1 MSFSLPYLI
10 APVVYEF
17 VWNLD
22 DTSKETSTYTT
33 TYFNAP
39 GPHTAYA
46 LVVNTALPSPSQ
58 IETIGIPYTIAPGG
72 VSTQHVSA
80 TVATH
85 RPTTP
90 VLQVNHALVTPATD
104 SSVQTSTLP
113 KVPCHKFV
121 PGSVLS
127 LHESY
132 STYLQIILVCLVCG
146 GYLWVRYLR
155 HLRRK
160 RETFEEGRG
169 IFLSQKKSAIYEL
182 A

>member
-1 MSFSLPYLI
+1 MSFSQPYLT

-17 VWNLD
+17 VWNID
-22 DTSKETSTYTT
+22 DASKETSTYTT

-58 IETIGIPYTIAPGG
+58 IETIGIPYMIAPGG

-90 VLQVNHALVTPATD
+90 ILQVDHALTTPATD
-104 SSVQTSTLP
+104 L
-113 KVPCHKFV
+113 
-121 PGSVLS
+121 LS
-127 LHESY
+127 LC
-132 STYLQIILVCLVCG
+132 V
-146 GYLWVRYLR
+146 
-155 HLRRK
+155 
-160 RETFEEGRG
+160 
-169 IFLSQKKSAIYEL
+169 
-182 A
+182 